1 MRYIYKYIESSVLR
15 LYSRACA
22 IDGSLYFILQKVAAT
37 YALRLAACPA
47 TWATRATVPVSTTA
61 SSKETRGRPND
72 NAAIAARCG
81 AITRRRACAIRAIP
95 DAHSPHRQAL
105 QVAYACFGP
114 EISPSATFQ
123 ITNYVG
129 YG

>member
-1 MRYIYKYIESSVLR
+1 MASTLG
-15 LYSRACA
+15 
-22 IDGSLYFILQKVAAT
+22 GSLYIPFSQFLLERTFLTVRCTLFLQKVAAT

-47 TWATRATVPVSTTA
+47 TWPTRATVRVSTTA

-95 DAHSPHRQAL
+95 DAHSPHRQAR
-105 QVAYACFGP
+105 QV
-114 EISPSATFQ
+114 SH
-123 ITNYVG
+123 
-129 YG
+129 